1 MRYLTWFL
9 RILLFVLLL
18 GFAVKNTE
26 TVTLRYYFGFEW
38 PGPLVLILLV
48 FFAAGAGVGILACLG
63 IIFRQRRQLS
73 GLRRELRDSER
84 ARTQA
89 EAGAYPKQGR
99 L

>member
-9 RILLFVLLL
+9 RILLFALLL

-26 TVTLRYYFGFEW
+26 TVALRYYFGFEW
-38 PGPLVLILLV
+38 TAPLVLILLV

-63 IIFRQRRQLS
+63 IMFRQRRQLS
-73 GLRRELRDSER
+73 GLKRELKESEA
-84 ARTQA
+84 AR
-89 EAGAYPKQGR
+89 AGAAFPERGP